1 LKYRHIA
8 GAGAGACALALFATC
23 AQAQSFVKVYGVAD
37 AGIVLDRGGAAGS
50 SQNIGSGV
58 ASGSRLGFKGKE
70 DLGDGLSA
78 VFVVEN
84 GYNIDTGKAA
94 QGGLLFGRQA
104 YVGLSGA
111 AGTISLGR
119 QYAPYYKVMRD
130 IVDPF
135 CTGLAGNAQ
144 NILPGLGRVDNSAEY
159 QSPKW
164 NGLSADVLYGA
175 GEVAGD
181 AAKNRTV
188 DASATYEAGP
198 LTLALTHHRQNHATG
213 AAHERNTML
222 VGRYRF
228 GTVTAHAAFARN
240 RDVLGHASRDALLGA
255 AVQAGAAGRVLAS
268 VIVHHD
274 DSGRGANARQAAIGY
289 EYSLSRRTDL
299 YAAYGHIVNRGGA
312 AYTVGDATNAGTGTT
327 GINLGVRHVF

>member
-1 LKYRHIA
+1 MEYRVI
-8 GAGAGACALALFATC
+8 AGACALALSASC

-70 DLGDGLSA
+70 DLGGGMSA

-130 IVDPF
+130 IADPF

-144 NILPGLGRVDNSAEY
+144 NILPGLGRVDNSVEY

-164 NGLSADVLYGA
+164 HGLSADVLYGA
-175 GEVAGD
+175 GEAAGD
-181 AAKNRTV
+181 AARNRTF

-198 LTLALTHHRQNHATG
+198 LTLALTHHRHNDATG
-213 AAHERNTML
+213 TAHDRNTML

-240 RDVLGHASRDALLGA
+240 RNVLGHASRDALLGV

-268 VIVHHD
+268 VIVHRD
-274 DSGRGANARQAAIGY
+274 DGGSEAHARQAAIGY
-289 EYSLSRRTDL
+289 EYSLSKRTDL
-299 YAAYGHIVNRGGA
+299 YTAYGHIVNRDGA